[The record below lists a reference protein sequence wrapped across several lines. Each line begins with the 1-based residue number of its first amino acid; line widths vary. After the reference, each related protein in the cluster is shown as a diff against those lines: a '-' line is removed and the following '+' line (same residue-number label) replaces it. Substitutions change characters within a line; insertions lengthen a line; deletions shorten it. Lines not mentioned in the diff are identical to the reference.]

1 MGIYQVLPM
10 ESKSRLKNL
19 SKGHF
24 GNNILSSFIKPLN
37 SLLNPFKQAE
47 GIDARRFHASQ
58 RQHFPDS
65 LIQNYLL
72 IVY

>member
-1 MGIYQVLPM
+1 M
-10 ESKSRLKNL
+10 ESKFRLKNL

-37 SLLNPFKQAE
+37 SLLNPFKQPE
-47 GIDARRFHASQ
+47 GIDARRFHAS
-58 RQHFPDS
+58 FPDS
-65 LIQNYLL
+65 LIQNYLR